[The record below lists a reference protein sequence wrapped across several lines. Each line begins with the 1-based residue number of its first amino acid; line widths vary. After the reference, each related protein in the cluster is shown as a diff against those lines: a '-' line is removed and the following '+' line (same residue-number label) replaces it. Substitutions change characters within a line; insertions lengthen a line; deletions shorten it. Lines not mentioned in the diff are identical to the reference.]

1 MKQMVIDASCILAF
15 LLNQEGCNEVKT
27 IVADSELVAPTCLS
41 FEIGNT
47 ISKLIKRNLLSIVD
61 GVAVFHEFAKIPI
74 RLIEPNIPSS
84 IVLAGQS
91 DSYSYDA
98 FYINL
103 ATQFSLPLF
112 TFDEKMR
119 QISTERGILCL

>member
-15 LLNQEGCNEVKT
+15 LLNQEGCNEVKS

-41 FEIGNT
+41 FEIGNA
-47 ISKLIKRNLLSIVD
+47 ISKLIKRNFLSIVD

-74 RLIEPNIPSS
+74 RLIEPNISSS

-112 TFDEKMR
+112 TFDEKMK
-119 QISTERGILCL
+119 QISSERGILCL

>member
-1 MKQMVIDASCILAF
+1 MKQMVIDASCILEF
-15 LLNQEGCNEVKT
+15 LLNQEGCNEVKA

-41 FEIGNT
+41 FEIGNA

-61 GVAVFHEFAKIPI
+61 GVAVFHEFSKIPI

-119 QISTERGILCL
+119 QISAERGILCL

>member
-15 LLNQEGCNEVKT
+15 LLNQEGCNEVKE
-27 IVADSELVAPTCLS
+27 IVADSELVAPACLS
-41 FEIGNT
+41 FEIGNA

-119 QISTERGILCL
+119 QISAERGILCL